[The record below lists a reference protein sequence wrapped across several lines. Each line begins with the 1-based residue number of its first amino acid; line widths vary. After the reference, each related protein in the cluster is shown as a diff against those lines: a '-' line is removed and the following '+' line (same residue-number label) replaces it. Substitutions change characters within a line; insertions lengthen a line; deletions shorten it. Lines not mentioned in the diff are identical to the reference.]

1 MERELGQTREHV
13 QLLTNNYQALVG
25 ALRERDNLVQGEFDR
40 HSARMGRHRSD
51 INGLSS
57 LVTEF

>member
-1 MERELGQTREHV
+1 MEGELRQIREHV
-13 QLLTNNYQALVG
+13 ELLSGNYQALVA
-25 ALRERDNLVQGEFDR
+25 ALRERDNIVKGEFDR
-40 HSARMGRHRSD
+40 HTARMGRHRSD

>member
-1 MERELGQTREHV
+1 MEGELRQTREHV
-13 QLLTNNYQALVG
+13 ELLTGNYQALVA
-25 ALRERDNLVQGEFDR
+25 ALRERDNIVKGEFDR

-51 INGLSS
+51 IDGLSS

>member
-1 MERELGQTREHV
+1 MEQELRQQKEHV
-13 QLLTNNYQALVG
+13 GLLTANYQALVA
-25 ALRERDNLVQGEFDR
+25 ALRERDNLVKGEFDG

>member
-1 MERELGQTREHV
+1 MERELRQDREHLR
-13 QLLTNNYQALVG
+13 LLSNNYQALVA
-25 ALRERDNLVQGEFDR
+25 ALRERDNIVQKEFNR
-40 HSARMGRHRSD
+40 HNERMGRHCSD

>member
-1 MERELGQTREHV
+1 MG
-13 QLLTNNYQALVG
+13 LLTANYQALVV
-25 ALRERDNLVQGEFDR
+25 ALRERDNLVKGEFDR

-51 INGLSS
+51 INGLSF

>member
-1 MERELGQTREHV
+1 MEGELRQTREHV
-13 QLLTNNYQALVG
+13 ELLSGNYQALVA
-25 ALRERDNLVQGEFDR
+25 ALRERDNIVKGEFDR
-40 HSARMGRHRSD
+40 HTARMGRHRSD

>member
-1 MERELGQTREHV
+1 M
-13 QLLTNNYQALVG
+13 
-25 ALRERDNLVQGEFDR
+25 RERDNIVQKEFNR
-40 HSARMGRHRSD
+40 HNERMGRHRSD